1 MEQRAQ
7 QIVEMYARESSESTI
22 ADRIVAVEE
31 SVRRKAAIPA
41 IAIGVVGC
49 LIMGVGM
56 SLTMVT
62 SDFFVLGI
70 IIGIVGLAVICANYP
85 LYKRRLETLR
95 DAARPQIMEL
105 SLHL

>member
-1 MEQRAQ
+1 MEQSAQ

-22 ADRIVAVEE
+22 ADRIVAIEE
-31 SVRRKAAIPA
+31 SVRRKATIPA
-41 IAIGVVGC
+41 IAIGVIGC
-49 LIMGVGM
+49 LIMGIGM

-62 SDFFVLGI
+62 GSFFVLGI

-85 LYKRRLETLR
+85 LYKRRLEILR
-95 DAARPQIMEL
+95 DTARSQIMEL